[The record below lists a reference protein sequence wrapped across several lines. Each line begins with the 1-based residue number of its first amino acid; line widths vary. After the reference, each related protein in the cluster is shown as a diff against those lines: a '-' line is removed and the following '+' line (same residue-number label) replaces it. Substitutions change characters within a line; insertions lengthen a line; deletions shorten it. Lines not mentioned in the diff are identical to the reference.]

1 MTPTG
6 TRPRIG
12 IAIASGMLKGVF
24 GHGVLSAFEERG
36 LRAQVYGTASSAV
49 LSGGLA
55 AVGRARATGVAYW
68 HQAAAGAAGK
78 GMSQVVLSS
87 IEEYGPTLRDGLFRA
102 GAPEFLLA
110 TSRVTNP
117 AAAEIT
123 QGPGAK
129 ELGRQ
134 LLRNIF
140 TGDRTWVEENLAAE
154 VFSSYADA
162 SSDADASSYTDAS
175 SGADDDAR
183 ADADAR
189 GGRPRLTPENFDAV
203 SYASTRMMHA
213 WSVPAE
219 VGGEAYV
226 DASYTCACPAR
237 EVAATGVSELIVIG
251 ADPFPVFRDIYA
263 SEEIVDGST
272 LDGATVRVIRPE
284 DDLKVLGVDY
294 AAASPEGLTG
304 AYELGLAAGHRFADL
319 RPGLL
324 DPAGTPGA

>member
-36 LRAQVYGTASSAV
+36 LRAEVYGTASSAV

-162 SSDADASSYTDAS
+162 SSYASSD
-175 SGADDDAR
+175 ADDDAH

-324 DPAGTPGA
+324 DPAGSPGA

>member
-24 GHGVLSAFEERG
+24 GHGVLSAFEERD

-162 SSDADASSYTDAS
+162 SSDA
-175 SGADDDAR
+175 ADGAR
-183 ADADAR
+183 ADASAR

-237 EVAATGVSELIVIG
+237 EVAATGVTELIVIG

-324 DPAGTPGA
+324 DPAGTPGG

>member
-162 SSDADASSYTDAS
+162 SSDA
-175 SGADDDAR
+175 ADGAR
-183 ADADAR
+183 ADAGAR

-263 SEEIVDGST
+263 SEEIIDGST

-284 DDLKVLGVDY
+284 DDLKVLDVDY

>member
-36 LRAQVYGTASSAV
+36 LRAEVYGTASSAV

-162 SSDADASSYTDAS
+162 SSYASSD
-175 SGADDDAR
+175 ADDDAH

-324 DPAGTPGA
+324 DPAGTQGK

>member
-1 MTPTG
+1 MTSTG

-36 LRAQVYGTASSAV
+36 LRAQVYGTSSSAV

-140 TGDRTWVEENLAAE
+140 KGDRTWVEENLAAE

-162 SSDADASSYTDAS
+162 SSDAAD
-175 SGADDDAR
+175 GAH

-304 AYELGLAAGHRFADL
+304 AYELGLAAGHGFADL

-324 DPAGTPGA
+324 DPAGTPGL